1 MRSLVC
7 WLEVGESTLIG
18 PNLVHEAMEK
28 VQLIRY
34 RLKLAQSRQKSYVD
48 MRRREY
54 SLNLVIG
61 FS

>member
-18 PNLVHEAMEK
+18 PDLVHEAMEK